1 MFFDDISS
9 LDQLSSGDI
18 QYTDLMQK
26 AAVLQQQLFAYRYNA
41 ETRQEKELPAQ
52 PARRTMFAR
61 KKVEPSPYEKQKQ
74 ALQAHR
80 ELLQSNRRA
89 HGGSRKIYWWE
100 IPWDRVEQDL
110 LIDLVGV
117 PDEGNARF
125 LHTYELHQRGSTF
138 VLLLHEEGHISSF
151 SSDASY
157 SNETF
162 ARYSHDY
169 IEQKRS
175 ELNNLQTLDNIINC
189 GKTGPVRSALTDQV
203 YDSGADYVLS
213 AENWMVQ
220 DYQRTRLERDTH
232 YTVSTSAVTAVSQSS
247 HYVAWFA
254 VAEFSLEQG
263 EVTHLQLLGNQL
275 IQSRGDMPDWFREFC
290 LARDPAVLLADYLV
304 KNTDLKKVPSALFD
318 RDYKEGSATFEEA
331 LRQAKLCTCMAD
343 LL

>member
-18 QYTDLMQK
+18 QYTDLMKK
-26 AAVLQQQLFAYRYNA
+26 AAVLQRQLFAYRYNA

-52 PARRTMFAR
+52 PARRTLFAR
-61 KKVEPSPYEKQKQ
+61 KKVEPTPYEKQKQ

-151 SSDASY
+151 SSEASY

-175 ELNNLQTLDNIINC
+175 ELNNLQSLDDIINW
-189 GKTGPVRSALTDQV
+189 GKTGPVR
-203 YDSGADYVLS
+203 
-213 AENWMVQ
+213 
-220 DYQRTRLERDTH
+220 
-232 YTVSTSAVTAVSQSS
+232 SAVTAVSQSS
-247 HYVAWFA
+247 HYDAWFA

-275 IQSRGDMPDWFREFC
+275 IQSRGDMPDWIREFC

-304 KNTDLKKVPSALFD
+304 QNTDLKKVPSALFD